1 MEGRRK
7 ETGIVAG
14 QDFSIAIPSA
24 VSDIESFLRINFFRG
39 TVVMTYF

>member
-14 QDFSIAIPSA
+14 QDFPMTITSA
-24 VSDIESFLRINFFRG
+24 VSDIESYILLRNINQQLG
-39 TVVMTYF
+39 

>member
-24 VSDIESFLRINFFRG
+24 VSDIESYILLRNINQQLG
-39 TVVMTYF
+39 